1 MILVDV
7 NIFMDALERRDGW
20 TNSLEVINR
29 VKRKEVKGFI
39 SALSIPILYFLRSRY
54 MGDTQSRSDIKD
66 LITDFE
72 ICALTEDILDKSFEG
87 EISDFEDGIQF
98 YSAKEKEAEI
108 IVTRNKKDFIPVEK
122 EIRIL
127 TPEEFIATS

>member
-54 MGDTQSRSDIKD
+54 VGDTQSRSDIKD

-108 IVTRNKKDFIPVEK
+108 IVTRNKKDFIPMEK

-127 TPEEFIATS
+127 TPEEFIATP